1 VKVAA
6 YLLISIVLGLPVMG
20 RDKSV
25 CDVCGQPLGYTIYTT
40 TDKVTHQKVFLCYEC
55 AICPD
60 ECYICGLPV
69 RAHGTNLADGRV
81 LCARDAKTAI
91 LDDTKAHEICDTIKD
106 TLDRKLSRFLTLPST
121 NVEVTLVDRVNLY
134 NEFAVVGNDFECP
147 DVLGYIHSHTN
158 ETGWSHS
165 IGMMSALPLAEFQ
178 ATAAH
183 EYMHAWV
190 FENVPS
196 ERRKTLSRDAHE
208 GFCELIAYMLMD
220 SLHQEEQ
227 MARMLRNSY
236 TRGQIDLFIAAEKEF
251 GLNDILDWMRW
262 GVKSHLRAADLVDIR
277 NVEMPRAASGP
288 TTNPLTYRP
297 ASKQAPAPANL
308 TLKGISSGG
317 NKPMAL
323 INDQTFSVG
332 DTAKVRVGTSNLL
345 VRCLAI
351 EKQSVRVQLVE
362 SGQITELRLQARA
375 VR

>member
-1 VKVAA
+1 
-6 YLLISIVLGLPVMG
+6 
-20 RDKSV
+20 
-25 CDVCGQPLGYTIYTT
+25 
-40 TDKVTHQKVFLCYEC
+40 
-55 AICPD
+55 
-60 ECYICGLPV
+60 
-69 RAHGTNLADGRV
+69 
-81 LCARDAKTAI
+81 
-91 LDDTKAHEICDTIKD
+91 
-106 TLDRKLSRFLTLPST
+106 
-121 NVEVTLVDRVNLY
+121 
-134 NEFAVVGNDFECP
+134 
-147 DVLGYIHSHTN
+147 
-158 ETGWSHS
+158 
-165 IGMMSALPLAEFQ
+165 
-178 ATAAH
+178 
-183 EYMHAWV
+183 
-190 FENVPS
+190 
-196 ERRKTLSRDAHE
+196 
-208 GFCELIAYMLMD
+208 MLMD